1 MVSATDMVVLAS
13 AMATRRGI
21 TSMVIMTTIRHG
33 IPPIITTRII
43 PPGGHITDT
52 ATTIIIPMTT
62 GMTAMQAMI
71 TMITM
76 IAVAVMMYMRI
87 PMTVV
92 AGMVIQTDIT
102 QHLSVDMYL

>member
-71 TMITM
+71 TMI
-76 IAVAVMMYMRI
+76 AVAVMMYMRI